1 EEGKSTVLIRI
12 GAPRAAV
19 CANTRAAAEQFD
31 ARRSMD
37 AKRATE
43 RVVSDSCGAAGSAR
57 RSLTYQLV
65 SLNSSKR
72 RLRMSML
79 KQWTK
84 GMICLIKSPVATCTR
99 SLPRRGV
106 EGRVSH
112 SAVVL
117 VAVLAALLVSL
128 SPARNIV
135 GLGAAQGDPPNAT
148 THSTTIAL

>member
-1 EEGKSTVLIRI
+1 M
-12 GAPRAAV
+12 RAEV
-19 CANTRAAAEQFD
+19 WT
-31 ARRSMD
+31 

-84 GMICLIKSPVATCTR
+84 GIVCLIKSPVATCRR
-99 SLPRRGV
+99 SLHLRGV

-112 SAVVL
+112 SMVVV

-128 SPARNIV
+128 SPTRNLV
-135 GLGAAQGDPPNAT
+135 GLGAAQDDPPTAT
-148 THSTTIAL
+148 THSTTIALTPDETRLVVVN